1 MAATRVVA
9 TAGRLP
15 AHGKLAAWHQP
26 CCTEGMDF
34 DRRAV
39 ILVIVSGVLFAASLV
54 LPALAVI
61 EKPLLWGA
69 EKEKL
74 VPGIT
79 CLLMGWILLPG
90 WVANPLLL
98 AAALLHGFRHHTVAV
113 ILLVLALMSAV
124 IAPFLLTGNS
134 GVMRLRYPHAGY
146 YAWAASIVTM
156 LVSAIRSQ
164 AIARDRRLACA

>member
-1 MAATRVVA
+1 
-9 TAGRLP
+9 
-15 AHGKLAAWHQP
+15 
-26 CCTEGMDF
+26 MDF

-39 ILVIVSGVLFAASLV
+39 ILVIVSGVLFAASLA

-61 EKPLLWGA
+61 EKPLLWGS

-90 WVANPLLL
+90 WVANPLLM
-98 AAALLHGFRHHTVAV
+98 AAALLHGLRHHTTAV

-124 IAPFLLTGNS
+124 IAPFLLTSTS
-134 GVMRLRYPHAGY
+134 GPMRLRYPHAGY
-146 YAWAASIVTM
+146 YIWVSSIVAM
-156 LVSAIRSQ
+156 LVSAVRSQ
-164 AIARDRRLACA
+164 AIARDFRLARAS